1 MTHPVYSPAAADPAE
16 LEAHTVGRAD
26 LLDTLTTR
34 IAGAARDGARPHTM
48 LIGPRGAG
56 KTHTLRLVVHR
67 SLADPQ
73 TAERTLP
80 VLIPEDTLAIG
91 GYLDLLV
98 EIARAIGGDTA
109 DAARS
114 MRHDRDAIGIEQAIM
129 SAAAGRMLLLALENL
144 DRVFHRLGRDGQGS
158 LRAWVETS
166 TAITIFA
173 TAPALF
179 AGVTSRD
186 FPWYGSFMVET
197 LTDLTVPEVAEL
209 LAHRAPALAA
219 FAETSEGAA
228 RIADIHTALG
238 GSPRVW
244 QMLADIA
251 DIPMVRAVTPAV
263 EAVLDRLAPLHQARL
278 WELPPSEQRL
288 IVELARAGA
297 PRTVSDLAAAVGVSN
312 QAAAAVL
319 GRLGESHWVTSRK
332 DCADRRSSWY
342 DLTDPLLRQ
351 VLRFRDR

>member
-1 MTHPVYSPAAADPAE
+1 VTHPVYTPAAVDPAE
-16 LEAHTVGRAD
+16 LEAHTVGRMD
-26 LLDTLTTR
+26 LLETLATR

-48 LIGPRGAG
+48 LIGPRGIG
-56 KTHTLRLVVHR
+56 KTHTLRLAVHR
-67 SLADPQ
+67 SLTDPA
-73 TAERTLP
+73 TAKRTLP
-80 VLIPEDTLAIG
+80 VPIPEDTLAIG
-91 GYLDLLV
+91 SYLDLLV
-98 EIARAIGGDTA
+98 EVARAIGGQTADTA
-109 DAARS
+109 RS
-114 MRHDRDAIGIEQAIM
+114 IRRDRDAIGIEQAIM
-129 SAAAGRMLLLALENL
+129 SAAAGRMLLLAIENL

-197 LTDLTVPEVAEL
+197 LTDLTVPEATEIL
-209 LAHRAPALAA
+209 IHRAPRLAA
-219 FAETSEGAA
+219 FAETPEGAA
-228 RIADIHTALG
+228 RIADIHALLG

-244 QMLADIA
+244 QTLADVA
-251 DIPMVRAVTPAV
+251 DTPMLRAVTPAV
-263 EAVLDRLAPLHQARL
+263 EAVLDRLAPLHQQRL

-288 IVELARAGA
+288 IVELARAGG

-319 GRLGESHWVTSRK
+319 GRLAESHWVTFSK
-332 DCADRRSSWY
+332 DDADRRSTWY

>member
-16 LEAHTVGRAD
+16 LEARTVGRAD
-26 LLDTLTTR
+26 LLETLTGR
-34 IAGAARDGARPHTM
+34 FRGAARDGARPHTM
-48 LIGPRGAG
+48 LIGPRGSG
-56 KTHTLRLVVHR
+56 KTHTLRLAVHR
-67 SLADPQ
+67 TLADPG
-73 TAERTLP
+73 TAKHVLP
-80 VLIPEDTLAIG
+80 VIIPEDSLAIG
-91 GYLDLLV
+91 SYLDLLV

-114 MRHDRDAIGIEQAIM
+114 IRRDRDAIGIEQAIM
-129 SAAAGRMLLLALENL
+129 SAAAGRMLLLAVENL
-144 DRVFHRLGRDGQGS
+144 DRVFNRLGRDGQGN

-179 AGVTSRD
+179 AGVTSREY
-186 FPWYGSFMVET
+186 PWYGSFMVES
-197 LTDLTVPEVAEL
+197 LPDLTVPEVAQI
-209 LAHRAPALAA
+209 LAHENTALAA
-219 FAETSEGAA
+219 FAETAEGAA
-228 RIADIHTALG
+228 RIADIHAIIG

-244 QMLADIA
+244 QTLADIA
-251 DIPMVRAVTPAV
+251 QVPMLQAVTPAV
-263 EAVLDRLAPLHQARL
+263 EAVLDRLAPLHQQRL

-288 IVELARAGA
+288 IVELARAGE
-297 PRTVSDLAAAVGVSN
+297 PRTVTDLAAAVGVSN

-319 GRLGESHWVTSRK
+319 GRLSESHWVTSSK
-332 DCADRRSSWY
+332 DRADRRSSWY